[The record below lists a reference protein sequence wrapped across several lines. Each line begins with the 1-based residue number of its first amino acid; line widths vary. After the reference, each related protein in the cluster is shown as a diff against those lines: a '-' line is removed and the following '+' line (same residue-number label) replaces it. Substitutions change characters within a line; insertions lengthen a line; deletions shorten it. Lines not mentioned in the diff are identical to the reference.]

1 MDILASSFALFFF
14 EYGHDRFLARKGGLP
29 DCHLKHV
36 HSRCQLVNLHA
47 NSCEP
52 FLPAWS
58 LVNLVHLHSAVWPSL
73 AWCTRIKQDTLVDLK
88 AGSSLLCFVITKGAA
103 ANFCCGRSS
112 TTISVE
118 IDQPRHKI
126 LPSGSASNAAQQE
139 QRSDRFGRRF
149 EREKAN
155 TGRQNHVQAS

>member
-1 MDILASSFALFFF
+1 MCPIPTHSRKCAIFTKTIGLMDILASSFALFFF

-52 FLPAWS
+52 FLPACS
-58 LVNLVHLHSAVWPSL
+58 LVNLVHLHSAVWPSSL

-88 AGSSLLCFVITKGAA
+88 AGSSLLCFVITNGAA
-103 ANFCCGRSS
+103 SMQIAAA
-112 TTISVE
+112 VE
-118 IDQPRHKI
+118 VAR
-126 LPSGSASNAAQQE
+126 PSPL
-139 QRSDRFGRRF
+139 
-149 EREKAN
+149 K
-155 TGRQNHVQAS
+155 

>member
-47 NSCEP
+47 NSWEP

-103 ANFCCGRSS
+103 SMQIAAA
-112 TTISVE
+112 VE
-118 IDQPRHKI
+118 VAR
-126 LPSGSASNAAQQE
+126 PSPL
-139 QRSDRFGRRF
+139 
-149 EREKAN
+149 K
-155 TGRQNHVQAS
+155 

>member
-1 MDILASSFALFFF
+1 MCPIPTHSRKCAIFTKTIGLMDILASSFALFFF
-14 EYGHDRFLARKGGLP
+14 EYGHDHDRFLARKGGLP
-29 DCHLKHV
+29 DRHLKHV

-47 NSCEP
+47 NSWEP

-103 ANFCCGRSS
+103 SMQIAAA
-112 TTISVE
+112 VE
-118 IDQPRHKI
+118 VAR
-126 LPSGSASNAAQQE
+126 PSPL
-139 QRSDRFGRRF
+139 
-149 EREKAN
+149 K
-155 TGRQNHVQAS
+155 

>member
-1 MDILASSFALFFF
+1 MCPIPTHSRKCAIFTKTIGLMDILASSFALFFF

-88 AGSSLLCFVITKGAA
+88 AGSSLLCFVITNGAA
-103 ANFCCGRSS
+103 SMQIAAA
-112 TTISVE
+112 VE
-118 IDQPRHKI
+118 VAR
-126 LPSGSASNAAQQE
+126 PSPL
-139 QRSDRFGRRF
+139 
-149 EREKAN
+149 K
-155 TGRQNHVQAS
+155 